1 MIREI
6 YFSTD
11 VETDGP
17 IPARHSMLSMASV
30 AILRD
35 GTRLGSY
42 TANLAT
48 LPGATQDPRTMREFW
63 DKNPEAW
70 AAATRDPRDPAIVMA
85 EYAAW
90 ISEICHS
97 VDPQKPPLPVFAAY
111 PAGFDFMFVLWYLV
125 AFTGEDPFA
134 HAALDM
140 KTMAMQILGTPFRG
154 TGKRRMPKAWFKG
167 QPKHSHV
174 ALDDAEGQ
182 AMLLAAM
189 FHAGASPKLV
199 A

>member
-1 MIREI
+1 MTQYREV

-17 IPARHSMLSMASV
+17 IPGRNSMLSLAAV

-35 GTRLGSY
+35 GTRLDAFA
-42 TANLAT
+42 ANLRP
-48 LPGATQDPRTMREFW
+48 LDGAVRDAKTMADFW

-70 AAATRDPRDPAIVMA
+70 AAVTRDPEDPSVVMSKFK
-85 EYAAW
+85 AW
-90 ISEICHS
+90 ITGVCRRPSQLQ
-97 VDPQKPPLPVFAAY
+97 PFAPVFAAY
-111 PAGFDFMFVLWYLV
+111 PAGFDFMFVHWYFQFFLN
-125 AFTGEDPFA
+125 GDPFS
-134 HAALDM
+134 HSALDM
-140 KTMAMQILGTPFRG
+140 KTLAMAILQKPYRRST
-154 TGKRRMPKAWFKG
+154 KRDMPRTWFVG

-189 FHAGASPKLV
+189 FQASERR
-199 A
+199 

>member
-1 MIREI
+1 MTDYREV

-17 IPARHSMLSMASV
+17 IPGRNSMLSLAAV

-35 GTRLGSY
+35 GTRLDAF
-42 TANLAT
+42 TANLKP
-48 LPGATQDPRTMREFW
+48 LDGAVRDPKTMADFW

-70 AAATRDPRDPAIVMA
+70 AAATKDPEDPFLVMTKFK
-85 EYAAW
+85 AW
-90 ISEICHS
+90 IGDVCHRVS
-97 VDPQKPPLPVFAAY
+97 NPQPFAPVFAAY
-111 PAGFDFMFVLWYLV
+111 PAGFDFMFVHWYFEFFLN
-125 AFTGEDPFA
+125 GDPFS
-134 HAALDM
+134 HSALDM
-140 KTMAMQILGTPFRG
+140 KTLAMGILQRPYRQST
-154 TGKRRMPKAWFKG
+154 KRNMPSAWFTG

-189 FHAGASPKLV
+189 FRAS
-199 A
+199 AR